1 MANFKL
7 QSEFTP
13 NEDQSQAI
21 DKICNWI
28 KKGEKF
34 STLLGAT
41 GTGKT
46 FTVANIINKINKPT
60 LVISHNKTLAAQ
72 LAQEFQSFFPD
83 NAVHYFVSYYDYYQP
98 ESYLPTSDTYIAKET
113 QINEE
118 IDRLRYEAT
127 TSLLTRKDVIIVASV
142 SCIYGLG
149 EPKEL
154 FDKFLDVDISQ
165 KMSIKE
171 LSEQL
176 VSIQYER
183 NDIEL
188 NRCNFRVSG
197 DVMEIYPVNY
207 KERLI
212 KIEFFGREIE
222 KISIIDKLTRKT
234 IEVVKSVTIPP
245 ATHYVT
251 DKIKLEPIIKEIEKD
266 LEERIKFFKDNDKP
280 LEAERIEQRVKY
292 DLEMIR
298 ETGFCNGI
306 ENYSRYLD
314 RRKPGE
320 RPYTLIDYFG
330 DDFLMIMDES
340 HITLPQIRAM
350 YNGDY
355 ARKKNLVDFGFRL
368 PAAFDNRP
376 LKKEEFDKKIKQI
389 VFMSATPGEEE
400 YKTSKKNIAEQII
413 RPTGL
418 LDPIIEVKPTE
429 NQVEDIAREI
439 QERTKIHERTLV
451 TTLTKKTAEDLAD
464 YLLDLGIKT
473 TYLHSEV
480 KTAERLEILKK
491 LRQGKY
497 DCLIGVNLLREGLDL
512 PEVSLIG
519 IIDADKEG
527 FLRSRTSLIQI
538 IGRAARHVNGKV
550 IMYADKITDSMNIA
564 ISETNRRRRLQEEYN
579 KKHNITPKS
588 IKKEIKEDIFIGKK
602 AEEDL
607 NEYDI
612 DIKTIRKSDISYI
625 LSQLNTEMEEAAA
638 NLDFE
643 KAAYLRDKIEE
654 LEFKSNS
661 KNKNKRSLFQ

>member
-1 MANFKL
+1 MANFNL
-7 QSEFTP
+7 QSKFTP

-28 KKGEKF
+28 KEGKKY

-149 EPKEL
+149 EPKEV
-154 FDKFLDVDISQ
+154 FEKFLNIETNQ
-165 KMSIKE
+165 KISIKE
-171 LSEQL
+171 LSEKL
-176 VSIQYER
+176 VTIQYER

-188 NRCNFRVSG
+188 ERGNFRISG
-197 DVMEIYPVNY
+197 DVMEIQPANY
-207 KERLI
+207 KDKI
-212 KIEFFGREIE
+212 VKIEFFGKSIDR
-222 KISIIDKLTRKT
+222 ISIIDKINRKT
-234 IEVVKSVTIPP
+234 LEIIKSVTIPP

-251 DKIKLEPIIKEIEKD
+251 TKEELGPVIQEIEKD
-266 LEERIKFFKDNDKP
+266 LEERIKYFKDNNKP
-280 LEAERIEQRVKY
+280 LEAERIEQRVRY
-292 DLEMIR
+292 DLEMIK

-306 ENYSRYLD
+306 ENYSRYID
-314 RRKPGE
+314 HRKPGE
-320 RPYTLIDYFG
+320 RPYTLLDYFG

-355 ARKKNLVDFGFRL
+355 ARKKNLIDFGFRL

-376 LKKEEFDKKIKQI
+376 LKKEEFDQKIKQM

-429 NQVEDIAREI
+429 SQVEDIAKEI
-439 QERTKIHERTLV
+439 QERAKYHERTLV

-473 TYLHSEV
+473 TYLHSEI

-527 FLRSRTSLIQI
+527 FLRSKTSLIQI

-550 IMYADKITDSMNIA
+550 IMYADKMTDSMDYA
-564 ISETNRRRRLQEEYN
+564 ISETNRRRKMQEEYN
-579 KKHNITPKS
+579 KKHNIIPKS
-588 IKKEIKEDIFIGKK
+588 IHKEIKEDLFIGKK
-602 AEEDL
+602 IESDFNDL
-607 NEYDI
+607 
-612 DIKTIRKSDISYI
+612 DIKSINKSDIKYSI
-625 LSQLNTEMEEAAA
+625 SQLNAEMEEAAA

-654 LEFKSNS
+654 LENLSNS
-661 KNKNKRSLFQ
+661 KKKNKRTVALF

>member
-1 MANFKL
+1 MNSFNL
-7 QSEFTP
+7 QSKFSP

-21 DKICNWI
+21 DKIYNWLQ
-28 KKGEKF
+28 KGEKF

-46 FTVANIINKINKPT
+46 FTVANIINKVNKPT

-149 EPKEL
+149 KPDEVLNSFIKIE
-154 FDKFLDVDISQ
+154 KN
-165 KMSIKE
+165 KKTSIKE
-171 LSEQL
+171 IANKL
-176 VSIQYER
+176 VAIQYNR

-188 NRCNFRVSG
+188 TRGFFRISG
-197 DVMEIYPVNY
+197 DVLEVFPANSKDY
-207 KERLI
+207 LI
-212 KIEFFGREIE
+212 KIEFFGNKIE
-222 KISIIDKLTRKT
+222 KISIINKTTRKILEILET
-234 IEVVKSVTIPP
+234 ISIPP

-251 DKIKLEPIIKEIEKD
+251 EKTKMDPIIKQIEKD
-266 LEERIKFFKDNDKP
+266 LESQLEYFNKNEKP
-280 LEAERIEQRVKY
+280 LEAERIEQRVRY
-292 DLEMIR
+292 DLEMMK

-306 ENYSRYLD
+306 ENYSRYID
-314 RRKPGE
+314 GRQPGE
-320 RPYTLIDYFG
+320 MPYTLIDYFG
-330 DDFLMIMDES
+330 KDFLMIMDES

-355 ARKKNLVDFGFRL
+355 ARKKNLIDFGFRL

-376 LKKEEFDKKIKQI
+376 LKKEEFDKKIKQM
-389 VFMSATPGEEE
+389 VFMSATPGPEE
-400 YKTSKKNIAEQII
+400 YEISKDNFAEQII

-418 LDPIIEVKPTE
+418 LDPVIEIRSTDT
-429 NQVEDIAREI
+429 QVEDIAKEI
-439 QERTKIHERTLV
+439 QKRAKNKERTLV

-464 YLLDLGIKT
+464 YLLDLEIKT
-473 TYLHSEV
+473 TYLHSEI
-480 KTAERLEILKK
+480 KTMERLDILKK

-527 FLRSRTSLIQI
+527 FLRSKTSLIQT
-538 IGRAARHVNGKV
+538 IGRAARNQNGKV
-550 IMYADKITDSMNIA
+550 IMYANKITDSMNYA
-564 ISETNRRRRLQEEYN
+564 IKETNRRRKIQEKYN
-579 KKHNITPKS
+579 KKHNITPKTI
-588 IKKEIKEDIFIGKK
+588 IK
-602 AEEDL
+602 
-607 NEYDI
+607 
-612 DIKTIRKSDISYI
+612 DIKDDILPYTELEDPTKDTGGI
-625 LSQLNTEMEEAAA
+625 NPKKLNKADIKYMIEQLNKEMEEYAASLA
-638 NLDFE
+638 FE
-643 KAAYLRDKIEE
+643 KAAELRDKIEE
-654 LEFKSNS
+654 LEDLLTK
-661 KNKNKRSLFQ
+661 KKK